1 MTFKHAF
8 VEKDLNKTT
17 ALLRQYFDQCGYS
30 DCNVA
35 VWGYEQLNNVIEK
48 NYPALLLDIKTSL
61 TNSDCTLYKTISQ
74 RSDLRNK
81 YFEDERR
88 KNIISEV
95 QKLLKAQN
103 KNNKAMHIRIL
114 GASGIGKTKTVV
126 QILDDNDLKCN
137 CIFFRSPEEYNNS
150 TSLKNYIN
158 ENKNV
163 SLILVIDECDSR
175 NAGQIFN
182 AIEYN
187 VINVKLITIYNS
199 LADTSVGAD
208 KVFTVEELLKPALL
222 ELIKK
227 DYPTLPIDTCNKI
240 VRLCEGFPRVAMI
253 VAENV
258 SKNPEQY
265 LENLD
270 NIWLKYVS
278 DEKSINSNETKDKIR
293 ILEYFSLFERIGFKG
308 TFSSEFD
315 FVCSKI
321 KEDYSAICN
330 GDIKEHIAK
339 LKDSNILRGETT
351 LYISPRIFQ
360 NWLQKKWWK
369 KNADTFKYEKFVE
382 SMPEPLIKFF
392 NNELSGCPPNIKD
405 IILQQFNNYNDIMT
419 KKKLFQCIAYP
430 KNKNVFKKLREI
442 IEDLNI
448 EELSNID
455 GDIQSVLA
463 YYAKDPSYF
472 IKSCDLLF
480 KIEISKNRN
489 TYESFFTDLFTI
501 FYNTKMA
508 NTYTPLEDKINYLN
522 GLAESR
528 KEEKEVLIILRAIE
542 QGMQD
547 PMCVNK
553 LDDSAEITIQFLI
566 QFNFT
571 NIELKYIDDLFKL
584 TLTIL
589 DKNTNIEIIK
599 KCNYIFNSTA
609 LYLLKTNETC
619 EIALNHYKTLIN
631 TKKCDVFELIKNL
644 NNTLEEHNCKEL
656 NEENIVKLREF
667 LGDLKKLNKIDD
679 FKIFCMQ
686 NRHVSDEKKE
696 LFNDL
701 VDNANFKEDEMLEF
715 LFSDKSKLSFDVGIK
730 KSANDNDLI
739 AYKKIIEK
747 YVELKTPKNIDLI
760 FGYFCGLCEKDQDT
774 FDDIVLK
781 IDCKSPLYAILP
793 DIVNVSPTDKT
804 VNYLFNLIKSNK
816 FSITD
821 LKSRI
826 SKCSKQLLTEI
837 IEYIITKE
845 KPVIYLCLT
854 LISYNKDKIKFDEEL
869 VLKCLYISIEEV
881 FKKHINTVYIYL
893 WNEIL
898 NEYVNSKSS
907 LERLLEI
914 FERIIIISSDLSS
927 KLEKDSLL
935 FLAKLHPQEMWEKLS
950 SILDNNEQNISR
962 LFNIKNCWLSNGFL
976 SIFDESSILKWIDEK
991 ENSRLNIISC
1001 LAPYYFLPTKKES
1014 DMAFYRRLLIKYPEN
1029 KRLKQE
1035 LRAQAMSGFSWGKTI
1050 DNLNEKISN
1059 IKNLME
1065 DEEEEIIKDWLDK
1078 LLDCYNK
1085 ILKCEKEVAERR
1097 NF

>member
-1 MTFKHAF
+1 
-8 VEKDLNKTT
+8 
-17 ALLRQYFDQCGYS
+17 
-30 DCNVA
+30 
-35 VWGYEQLNNVIEK
+35 
-48 NYPALLLDIKTSL
+48 
-61 TNSDCTLYKTISQ
+61 
-74 RSDLRNK
+74 
-81 YFEDERR
+81 
-88 KNIISEV
+88 
-95 QKLLKAQN
+95 
-103 KNNKAMHIRIL
+103 
-114 GASGIGKTKTVV
+114 
-126 QILDDNDLKCN
+126 
-137 CIFFRSPEEYNNS
+137 
-150 TSLKNYIN
+150 
-158 ENKNV
+158 
-163 SLILVIDECDSR
+163 
-175 NAGQIFN
+175 
-182 AIEYN
+182 
-187 VINVKLITIYNS
+187 
-199 LADTSVGAD
+199 
-208 KVFTVEELLKPALL
+208 
-222 ELIKK
+222 
-227 DYPTLPIDTCNKI
+227 
-240 VRLCEGFPRVAMI
+240 
-253 VAENV
+253 
-258 SKNPEQY
+258 
-265 LENLD
+265 
-270 NIWLKYVS
+270 
-278 DEKSINSNETKDKIR
+278 
-293 ILEYFSLFERIGFKG
+293 
-308 TFSSEFD
+308 
-315 FVCSKI
+315 
-321 KEDYSAICN
+321 
-330 GDIKEHIAK
+330 
-339 LKDSNILRGETT
+339 
-351 LYISPRIFQ
+351 
-360 NWLQKKWWK
+360 
-369 KNADTFKYEKFVE
+369 
-382 SMPEPLIKFF
+382 
-392 NNELSGCPPNIKD
+392 
-405 IILQQFNNYNDIMT
+405 
-419 KKKLFQCIAYP
+419 
-430 KNKNVFKKLREI
+430 
-442 IEDLNI
+442 
-448 EELSNID
+448 
-455 GDIQSVLA
+455 
-463 YYAKDPSYF
+463 
-472 IKSCDLLF
+472 
-480 KIEISKNRN
+480 
-489 TYESFFTDLFTI
+489 
-501 FYNTKMA
+501 MA

-553 LDDSAEITIQFLI
+553 LDDSTEIDDSTKIAIQFLI
-566 QFNFT
+566 RFNFT

-631 TKKCDVFELIKNL
+631 TKKYDVFELIKNL

-656 NEENIVKLREF
+656 NEENIVKLHEF

-679 FKIFCMQ
+679 FQIFCMQ
-686 NRHVSDEKKE
+686 NWHVSDEKKE
-696 LFNDL
+696 LFNKL
-701 VDNANFKEDEMLEF
+701 VNNANFKEDEMLEF

-730 KSANDNDLI
+730 KSASDNDLI
-739 AYKKIIEK
+739 SYKKIIEK

-893 WNEIL
+893 WNKIL

-1065 DEEEEIIKDWLDK
+1065 DEEEGIIKDWLDE
-1078 LLDCYNK
+1078 LLDCYNN